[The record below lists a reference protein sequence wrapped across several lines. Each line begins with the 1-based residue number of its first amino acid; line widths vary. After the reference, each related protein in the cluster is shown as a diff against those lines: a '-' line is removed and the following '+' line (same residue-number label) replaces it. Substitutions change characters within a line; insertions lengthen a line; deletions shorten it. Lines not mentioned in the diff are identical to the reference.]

1 MGLIVILKYN
11 VIFLI
16 ATNQP
21 CFTMK
26 FYLMLF
32 SIALLSC
39 NQNNPATVNSAGEWV
54 PTGDSFSLGQSEDV
68 DLIKG
73 MMADFNNLDLEGVQN
88 RWGDTITFYP
98 YNMKEP
104 IIMANEDLGLWMGQF
119 DSVQTTPLKF
129 LPISNKGQGVRIV
142 HTIQNE
148 NRFYKDGSIEK
159 LHLYNIWFIND
170 QNKVTTLRQFGAD
183 WGNN

>member
-1 MGLIVILKYN
+1 MKY
-11 VIFLI
+11 
-16 ATNQP
+16 
-21 CFTMK
+21 
-26 FYLMLF
+26 YLLFF
-32 SIALLSC
+32 SIVLLSC
-39 NQNNPATVNSAGEWV
+39 NQNNQDINDSGGEWI
-54 PTGDSFSLGQSEDV
+54 PTGDSFSLGQAEDV

-73 MMADFNNLDLEGVQN
+73 MMKDFNNLDLEGVQN

-104 IIMANEDLGLWMGQF
+104 IIMANKDLGLWMGQF
-119 DSVQTTPLKF
+119 DSVQTSALKF
-129 LPISNKGQGVRIV
+129 LPLSNKGQGERMV

-159 LHLYNIWFIND
+159 LHIYNIWFIND
-170 QNKVTTLRQFGAD
+170 ENKVTTLRQFGAD

>member
-1 MGLIVILKYN
+1 MKY
-11 VIFLI
+11 
-16 ATNQP
+16 
-21 CFTMK
+21 
-26 FYLMLF
+26 YLLLF
-32 SIALLSC
+32 SIVLLSC
-39 NQNNPATVNSAGEWV
+39 NQNNQAINDSVGEWV
-54 PTGDSFSLGQSEDV
+54 PTSDSFSLGQAEDV

-73 MMADFNNLDLEGVQN
+73 MMKDFNNLDLEGVQN

-104 IIMANEDLGLWMGQF
+104 IIMANKDLGLWMGQF
-119 DSVQTTPLKF
+119 DSVQASALKF
-129 LPISNKGQGVRIV
+129 LPLSNKGQGERMV

-159 LHLYNIWFIND
+159 LHIYNIWFIND
-170 QNKVTTLRQFGAD
+170 ENKVTTLRQFGAD